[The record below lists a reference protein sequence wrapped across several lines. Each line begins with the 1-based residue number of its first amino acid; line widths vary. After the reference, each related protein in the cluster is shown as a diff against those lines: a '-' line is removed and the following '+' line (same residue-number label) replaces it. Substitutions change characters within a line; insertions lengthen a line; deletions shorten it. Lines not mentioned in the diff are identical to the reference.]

1 MKILNK
7 FFDKVIIFEI
17 KKFKDKR
24 GEFFE
29 TFNQRFFKKKFNF
42 DAVSI
47 NKKNVFRGLHYQ
59 TKNQQAKIVNV
70 LEEKLLILLSTSK
83 KNQKPI

>member
-24 GEFFE
+24 GGIFE
-29 TFNQRFFKKKFNF
+29 TFNQRFSKKKN
-42 DAVSI
+42 
-47 NKKNVFRGLHYQ
+47 
-59 TKNQQAKIVNV
+59 
-70 LEEKLLILLSTSK
+70 LILMLSQLIK
-83 KNQKPI
+83 KRI